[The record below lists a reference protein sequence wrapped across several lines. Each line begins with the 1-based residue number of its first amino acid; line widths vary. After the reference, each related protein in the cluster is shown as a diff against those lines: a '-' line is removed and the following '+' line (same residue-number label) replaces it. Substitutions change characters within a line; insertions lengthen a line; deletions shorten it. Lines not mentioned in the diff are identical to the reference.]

1 MKRFAN
7 SSKISLAATP
17 PPLTTPAPKPPKWF
31 SSTERYKKNKPKE
44 PWLFRKNAEPQPIA
58 KSINLV
64 KEIFEGKYQADEKIG
79 IGLNLLGT
87 GGAFFAN
94 ITSGSPFADA
104 LKSVSVFLGGFAL
117 LALKPWLRK
126 IAATVI
132 PQSINAG
139 KALRNKDFTYE
150 VITATKTTRKTA
162 KFDEFAA
169 LFTKE
174 NMGLINDTVEL
185 EHAPPPG
192 GWGIRAPQPKILN
205 GATTPGRLYQGS
217 EDNKAYLISEE
228 DYNLIISAGNAI
240 RRENAIDTLFS
251 IGIVTA
257 PMIIGYRQQ
266 EKGFGADVPPGTR
279 NEPLYND
286 PPAGAP
292 SDAPMAPPRPSA
304 REPIRQR

>member
-17 PPLTTPAPKPPKWF
+17 PPLPTPAPKPPKWF

-44 PWLFRKNAEPQPIA
+44 PWLFWKDAKPQPIA

-87 GGAFFAN
+87 GGTFFAN

-104 LKSVSVFLGGFAL
+104 LRTASVFLGGFVL
-117 LALKPWLRK
+117 LAVKPWLRK

-150 VITATKTTRKTA
+150 VITATKNTRKTA

-174 NMGLINDTVEL
+174 NMGLINDVVEL

-192 GWGIRAPQPKILN
+192 GWGMRPPSPRILN
-205 GATTPGRLYQGS
+205 GANTPGRLYQGS

-257 PMIIGYRQQ
+257 PMIVGYRQQ
-266 EKGFGADVPPGTR
+266 EKGFGADVPRGTQSQ
-279 NEPLYND
+279 PVFND
-286 PPAGAP
+286 DLISAP
-292 SDAPMAPPRPSA
+292 TDAPTAARPPDRV
-304 REPIRQR
+304 PIRQR

>member
-7 SSKISLAATP
+7 SSKISLAAAP
-17 PPLTTPAPKPPKWF
+17 PQLPAPTPKSPKWF

-44 PWLFRKNAEPQPIA
+44 PWFFRKDAEPQPIA

-64 KEIFEGKYQADEKIG
+64 REIFEGKYQADEKIG

-126 IAATVI
+126 LAAHVI

-139 KALRNKDFTYE
+139 KALRNKNFTYE
-150 VITATKTTRKTA
+150 VITATQSTKKTV

-169 LFTKE
+169 FFTNN
-174 NMGLINDTVEL
+174 NMGLIEGVVEL

-192 GWGIRAPQPKILN
+192 GWGLRRPAPKPVD
-205 GATTPGRLYQGS
+205 GAQTPGRLYQGS

-228 DYNLIISAGNAI
+228 DYYLIINAGNAI
-240 RRENAIDTLFS
+240 LRENAIDTLFS
-251 IGIVTA
+251 VGIVTT
-257 PMIIGYRQQ
+257 PMIIGYTQQ
-266 EKGFGADVPPGTR
+266 EKGFGADVPTGTR
-279 NEPLYND
+279 NTPLYND
-286 PPAGAP
+286 RPVGAP
-292 SDAPMAPPRPSA
+292 SDAPMAPPRPLA